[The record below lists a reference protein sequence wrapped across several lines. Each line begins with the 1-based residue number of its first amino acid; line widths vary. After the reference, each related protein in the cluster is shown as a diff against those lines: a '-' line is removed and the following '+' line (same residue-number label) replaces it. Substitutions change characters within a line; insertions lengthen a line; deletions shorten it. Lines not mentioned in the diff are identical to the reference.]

1 MQAKKP
7 ANKALRGAP
16 KNKARKFPI
25 LVEHPD
31 GSREWLDPVTREPLK
46 RLNDTTNPLSKQ
58 GPDSKGK

>member
-16 KNKARKFPI
+16 KNKGRKFPI

-31 GSREWLDPVTREPLK
+31 GSREWLDPVTREPLN
-46 RLNDTTNPLSKQ
+46 RLNGTTKPPSKQ
-58 GPDSKGK
+58 GPDFQGK